1 MQIARTPFQ
10 KGDIVTTKDS
20 SREIEVTGYGIDP
33 EKEATMKH
41 GSQTGGDNEVVYGF
55 YPDDEK
61 KAEHWWHEENLKFVR
76 ST

>member
-1 MQIARTPFQ
+1 
-10 KGDIVTTKDS
+10 
-20 SREIEVTGYGIDP
+20 
-33 EKEATMKH
+33 MKH
-41 GSQTGGDNEVVYGF
+41 VIQTGGDNEVVYGF